1 MTMENIFQLLKL
13 MMDYQIVAGIDIPV
27 SMSKNQLKELRV
39 LILTEGKF
47 EYQSQTKEDKK
58 MNHLFLT
65 EIKKRKENLEK
76 NTISLN

>member
-1 MTMENIFQLLKL
+1 
-13 MMDYQIVAGIDIPV
+13 MDYQIVAGIDIPV